1 MGAILVGLELI
12 ESDLLSSQDSTLT
25 PSSDL
30 ADHPLPQNEALLPP
44 SDATIKTMDL
54 FHKISDLRG
63 ISTTVIDI
71 LDDLLLYEKLE
82 RKTVQLVPT
91 LIHPATAMESTFS
104 QLIPSCPVLEGIA
117 IQVTGDTKEVSSDMK
132 LNVEESKIKLI
143 FSTLLSYSSYDSAS
157 MKEAEGNKYV
167 PEGGKVIEIS
177 METIVEHFSSSSRLA
192 KSTARKNTRSSLI
205 FPESFTPS
213 NPPRRSSS
221 IALPPHP
228 VASTLPMPIGT
239 FRVRIKDYRV
249 GRNAHDFDCFS
260 STEQSTL
267 KFERLGH
274 VDGAG
279 SGFKIWIAH
288 KFMDLHHGR
297 VSVETFPLPT
307 AEVASSGHETSSIK
321 QEENKEAAVG
331 SGLLFT
337 IDFPLYVVENRKLKD
352 ENEEEEARSL
362 LRDLSGT
369 DLLTPLIAPKL
380 RLSQIVFANVSNLLS
395 RSSSGASSHRGS
407 CSVAAT
413 NEYKAVDEMKGLEE
427 GKREEVEKEKVEDVL
442 FQQIKEEEKEEE
454 EATKLPVVVVP
465 IYSIKSMPSMNRVSM
480 DAYSSNIQKRLHILI
495 VDDSA
500 MVRKITSK
508 VLTQY
513 GYSYEEAKDG
523 DEAVEMV
530 RKSIA
535 TPSSSSLPSPFF
547 DVILMDQQM
556 PNMLGTEVVFF
567 YLSTGTF
574 FLLHT
579 NDDALIGY

>member
-1 MGAILVGLELI
+1 MGLELI
-12 ESDLLSSQDSTLT
+12 ESDLLSSQDSTLA

-30 ADHPLPQNEALLPP
+30 TDLPLPQNEALLPP
-44 SDATIKTMDL
+44 SNATIKTMDL

-91 LIHPATAMESTFS
+91 FIHPATAVENIFS
-104 QLIPSCPVLEGIA
+104 QLVPSCPVLEGIA
-117 IQVTGDTKEVSSDMK
+117 IHMTGDSKEVSGDMR

-143 FSTLLSYSSYDSAS
+143 FSTLLSYSSYDSSS
-157 MKEAEGNKYV
+157 MNEADRKEGSKDAVGR
-167 PEGGKVIEIS
+167 GKVMEIS
-177 METIVEHFSSSSRLA
+177 METIVDHSSSSSRLA
-192 KSTARKNTRSSLI
+192 KSAARKKTRSSLI
-205 FPESFTPS
+205 FPEPFTPS

-228 VASTLPMPIGT
+228 VASTLPIPIGT

-297 VSVETFPLPT
+297 VCVETFPLPI

-321 QEENKEAAVG
+321 QEDNREDSASG

-352 ENEEEEARSL
+352 EKEEEEARSL
-362 LRDLSGT
+362 PQDLSGT

-413 NEYKAVDEMKGLEE
+413 NEYMAVDEMKGLEE

-442 FQQIKEEEKEEE
+442 FQQINEEEKEEE
-454 EATKLPVVVVP
+454 EATKPPVVVVP

-480 DAYSSNIQKRLHILI
+480 DAYNSNIQKRLHILI

-535 TPSSSSLPSPFF
+535 TPSSSSSSSLPSSLFN
-547 DVILMDQQM
+547 VILMDQQM

-567 YLSTGTF
+567 IITYVH
-574 FLLHT
+574 FLFI
-579 NDDALIGY
+579 AY